1 MIERIKRVISHTG
14 LSERAFAESIG
25 VKQNTLNQQLK
36 GERGLSLETITR
48 ILITYEIISA
58 EWLLRGEGEM
68 LKGNQPQQKETTSKI
83 CGEFEIDEN
92 GYLKLKI

>member
-36 GERGLSLETITR
+36 GERGLSLETITK

-68 LKGNQPQQKETTSKI
+68 LKGNQPQQKETTAKI